1 MKRLVCKEDVGEL
14 KIRWFCEDED
24 EKFCTIEV
32 RAVIYA
38 FYMEERRNTRLSR
51 KVTYLSNKKDKN
63 KVFKKVRGSMLY
75 DGEGCLYLAEER
87 F

>member
-32 RAVIYA
+32 RAVIDA
-38 FYMEERRNTRLSR
+38 FCMEERRNTRLSR
-51 KVTYLSNKKDKN
+51 KVTYLPNKKDKN
-63 KVFKKVRGSMLY
+63 EVFKKVRGTILY
-75 DGEGCLYLAEER
+75 DGEGCLFLPEER

>member
-1 MKRLVCKEDVGEL
+1 MGKLVCKEDVGEL
-14 KIRWFCEDED
+14 KIRWICEDED

-38 FYMEERRNTRLSR
+38 FCIEEGRHTKLSR
-51 KVTYLSNKKDKN
+51 KVTYLPNKKIKN
-63 KVFKKVRGSMLY
+63 EVFKKVRKSILY
-75 DGEGCLYLAEER
+75 EREGRLFLPEGR